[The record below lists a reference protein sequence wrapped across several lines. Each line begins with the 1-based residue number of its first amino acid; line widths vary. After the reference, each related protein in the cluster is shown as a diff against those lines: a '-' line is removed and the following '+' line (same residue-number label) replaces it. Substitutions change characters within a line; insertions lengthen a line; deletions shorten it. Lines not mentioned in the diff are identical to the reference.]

1 MCTVAR
7 IQQFAIKH
15 YVANPSVLPQL
26 FSSLAN
32 RQLMTVE
39 TFLDA
44 VERNPRLAGFVAEIA
59 HHTKQ

>member
-7 IQQFAIKH
+7 IQQFAIQH
-15 YVANPSVLPQL
+15 YVANPAVLPQL

-39 TFLDA
+39 TFLDSM
-44 VERNPRLAGFVAEIA
+44 ERNPKLANFVAEIA
-59 HHTKQ
+59 HYIKQ